1 MILLALG
8 ITMAMLINVAMVIAT
23 GTVDRDR

>member
-1 MILLALG
+1 MILLAFG

-23 GTVDRDR
+23 ATVDRDR